1 MKFDKPPLTIEQQAD
16 LLLSRGLIA
25 DKEVLVN
32 RLTVVNYYRLSTYLY
47 PFRLPDQ
54 RYKNGTTLDLIW
66 RRYTFDRQ
74 LRLLTMDAIERVEV
88 SVRTKLAYHL
98 SHSFGAFAYTNQ
110 LHLPGLSVDVH
121 QKWINELKEELKRSQ
136 EPFIVHFNQK
146 YGDTHSMPPLW
157 MAIEVM
163 SFGKTL
169 TMFRGVDYK
178 MKQKISAYYNV
189 SDEILFS
196 WLIALNSVRNICAHH
211 GRLIDRVLGSQ
222 PKIPRGQKYPEWH
235 MPVKI
240 TKERIFGILTI
251 LQYVLQFDAPTS
263 HWKERLKNLFS
274 LYPDVS
280 VQLMGFPTNWEV
292 SPLWKNN

>member
-1 MKFDKPPLTIEQQAD
+1 
-16 LLLSRGLIA
+16 
-25 DKEVLVN
+25 VN
-32 RLTVVNYYRLSTYLY
+32 
-47 PFRLPDQ
+47 
-54 RYKNGTTLDLIW
+54 
-66 RRYTFDRQ
+66 
-74 LRLLTMDAIERVEV
+74 
-88 SVRTKLAYHL
+88 
-98 SHSFGAFAYTNQ
+98 
-110 LHLPGLSVDVH
+110 LPGLSVEIH

-136 EPFIVHFNQK
+136 EPFIVHFHHK
-146 YGDTHSMPPLW
+146 YGDTHPMPPLW

-222 PKIPRGQKYPEWH
+222 PKIPRGQKYPKWH
-235 MPVKI
+235 APVEI
-240 TKERIFGILTI
+240 TRERIFGILTI
-251 LQYVLQFDAPTS
+251 LQYVFQFDAPTS
-263 HWKERLKNLFS
+263 RWKERLKNLFS
-274 LYPDVS
+274 RYPDVS
-280 VQLMGFPTNWEV
+280 IQIMGFPTNWEE